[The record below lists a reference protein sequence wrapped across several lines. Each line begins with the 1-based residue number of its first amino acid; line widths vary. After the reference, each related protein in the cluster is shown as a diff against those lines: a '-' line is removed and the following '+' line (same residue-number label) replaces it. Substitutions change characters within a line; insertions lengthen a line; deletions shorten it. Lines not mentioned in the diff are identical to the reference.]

1 MYAGLVAPTL
11 AAGRFRLRP
20 FAMTDLDLIREASQ
34 DPYIPL
40 ITTVP
45 VVFTDEQ
52 GRRFIERQW
61 DRARQGTGYSFAIAE
76 VATDR
81 PVGQIG
87 LWKTDLRDGRCS
99 IGYWVAASER
109 GRHAARHALAALTRW
124 AFATLPV
131 PRLELYV
138 EPWNRA
144 SMRTAEAAGFRKEGL
159 LRSWQEIGGER
170 KDMFMYS
177 LLPAEARQGARP
189 AREK

>member
-1 MYAGLVAPTL
+1 
-11 AAGRFRLRP
+11 
-20 FAMTDLDLIREASQ
+20 
-34 DPYIPL
+34 
-40 ITTVP
+40 
-45 VVFTDEQ
+45 
-52 GRRFIERQW
+52 
-61 DRARQGTGYSFAIAE
+61 
-76 VATDR
+76 
-81 PVGQIG
+81 
-87 LWKTDLRDGRCS
+87 
-99 IGYWVAASER
+99 VAASER

-124 AFATLPV
+124 AFAALPV

-170 KDMFMYS
+170 KDMFMFS

>member
-1 MYAGLVAPTL
+1 MHESLVVPTL
-11 AAGRFRLRP
+11 AAGPFRLRP
-20 FAMTDLDLIREASQ
+20 FAMADLDLIREASQ

-45 VVFTDEQ
+45 AAFTDEE

-87 LWKTDLRDGRCS
+87 LWKTNLRDGRCS
-99 IGYWVAASER
+99 IGYWVAASAR
-109 GRHAARHALAALTRW
+109 GRHAARLALAALTRW
-124 AFATLPV
+124 AFAALPV

-144 SMRTAEAAGFRKEGL
+144 SIRTAEAAGFRKEGL

-189 AREK
+189 TRQK

>member
-1 MYAGLVAPTL
+1 MYAGLVVPTL
-11 AAGRFRLRP
+11 AAGPFRLRP

-45 VVFTDEQ
+45 AVFTHEE

-76 VATDR
+76 AATDR

-87 LWKTDLRDGRCS
+87 LWQTNLRDRRCS
-99 IGYWVAASER
+99 IGYWVAASAR
-109 GRHAARHALAALTRW
+109 GHHAARQALKALTRW
-124 AFATLPV
+124 VFDALPV

-138 EPWNRA
+138 EPWNQASIRA
-144 SMRTAEAAGFRKEGL
+144 AEGAGFRKEGL

-170 KDMFMYS
+170 KDMFMFS
-177 LLPAEARQGARP
+177 LLPAEAPPGDRT
-189 AREK
+189 